1 MLHHLS
7 SHGEKH
13 TGGGESELSDFALF
27 FGAEMF
33 QAKCVLILFIH
44 SSHQVNQTAIDE
56 KPGNLIMLVTF
67 CYVCIFK
74 NYFNM

>member
-1 MLHHLS
+1 MGKNTQEEVRVNCQIL
-7 SHGEKH
+7 
-13 TGGGESELSDFALF
+13 LF
-27 FGAEMF
+27 FGTEMF
-33 QAKCVLILFIH
+33 QAKCGLILFIHFH

-74 NYFNM
+74 NYFNI